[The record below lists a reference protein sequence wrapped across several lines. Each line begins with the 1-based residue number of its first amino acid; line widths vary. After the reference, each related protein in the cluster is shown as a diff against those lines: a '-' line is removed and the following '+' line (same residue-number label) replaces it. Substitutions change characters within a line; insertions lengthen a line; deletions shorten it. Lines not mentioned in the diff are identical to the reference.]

1 VHFSLKRYFEISAHY
16 LKYAGTKEEVAAM
29 DIKAALDLAKLTNCV
44 QNGPELTLHFG
55 TDEHHLKA
63 DTVADAIEWSEVMMT
78 FVPDRADLAK
88 KSLSFAKGTA
98 MGASKKKPP
107 TGAPPAAPAAPA
119 RSATSN
125 ANRLRMK
132 RTETESE
139 YFEELVHDVHK
150 TEFRGRSRSRSRAD
164 SIEGGF
170 VQVPGEA
177 MKGATTPKKTRPG
190 LRSSLSVAQIKAKN
204 TTKWAILQTPEG
216 TPYYRHM
223 GTGELTWDRPAELQ
237 ALVKNTGASGDEEV
251 FAEGDWHWLLHP
263 TQGWVPGRVVTT
275 YVGSRELA
283 TKDGDKVKVNDKVDP
298 SAGLKNHKFIP
309 RVGGAIKATGNLA
322 QGSQYNDLVQMSEVH
337 EAAIQDA
344 LRRRFARDKIYTEVG
359 DILISV
365 NPFRMLPLYTPQV
378 LEDYRQKAE
387 NQQLGAMPPH
397 VYKVAAR
404 AHRAIKMRLHSVD
417 QAILISGESG
427 AGKTEATKQCL
438 QFLSRVSEAA
448 SADGDVVI
456 DAGDSKKVGVE
467 QQILE
472 ANPILEAFGNAK
484 TLRNNNS
491 SRFGKFMQ
499 VFIEARSDSKG
510 PKGIVGCSLEDYL
523 LEKSRIVTRCDDE
536 RGYHIFYQLCA
547 GCSEEQR
554 AELHLG
560 ETAGAHAM
568 LNKSGCLQIE
578 GIDDVGEFQDLNVA
592 MGKLRFDDA
601 EKRALFELSAAVLHL
616 GDITF
621 DQAEF
626 SEGSQIKAP
635 ASKQS
640 ADWAAGLIKID
651 SEKMSKGLC
660 CRALTIRGE
669 TMHQDL
675 DPTQAAEARDALAK
689 ALYGR
694 AFVWLVQR
702 LNESMAL
709 TGQEMITAAA
719 VKAGQPPPPPST
731 AGSRR
736 PGLSM
741 IGILDIFGFEIFEV
755 NSFEQMCINFANEKL
770 QQHFNKHTF
779 KTEEEEYLQ
788 QAVPYDSV
796 PYIDNQEVLDLL
808 ETKKTGIFALL
819 EEEIRLPRTTDM
831 TLLVKLNKIKNKRY
845 TQPRG
850 EEGRRGFGIK
860 HYAGPVVYQVEGFL
874 VKTKDTLYPDLED
887 LLYTSNHSVVQA
899 CFPKPDE
906 KGLAAAGKGGKK
918 KVETQGGKFKRQLD
932 ELMLHLSKCQPHFI
946 RCIKPNPQKE
956 PRRTD
961 GKEMLLQL
969 RCSGIFEAVQI
980 RQSGY
985 PFRLSH
991 QQFYNKYR
999 CCSSLPY
1006 INQDF
1011 KDGCEQL
1018 LKALV
1023 ENGGG
1028 VLKGSQRKQAV
1039 RSNSWPH
1046 FI

>member
-1 VHFSLKRYFEISAHY
+1 MKKWQKRYFAISAHY
-16 LKYAGTKEEVAAM
+16 LKYASTQQEVEAM

-44 QNGPELTLHFG
+44 VKGAELTLHFG
-55 TDEHHLKA
+55 TDEHLLKA
-63 DTVADAIEWSEVMMT
+63 DDDVGAAEWAKALQT

-98 MGASKKKPP
+98 AGAPKKKMPGSTPPTAPVRAAAVPAANASK
-107 TGAPPAAPAAPA
+107 
-119 RSATSN
+119 
-125 ANRLRMK
+125 NRLRMK

-170 VQVPGEA
+170 VQMPGEA
-177 MKGATTPKKTRPG
+177 LKGDLKGDSTPKGKGKGRPG

-204 TTKWAILQTPEG
+204 TTKWAILVTPEG

-237 ALVKNTGASGDEEV
+237 ALVKDTGAGGEEEV
-251 FAEGDWHWLLHP
+251 YADGDWHWLLHP
-263 TQGWVPGRVVTT
+263 TDGWTPARVVTT
-275 YVGSRELA
+275 YVGSKEWA

-298 SAGLKNHKFIP
+298 GAGLKNHKFIP
-309 RVGGAIKATGNLA
+309 RVGTPIKATGNLA
-322 QGSQYNDLVQMSEVH
+322 QGSQYNDLVQMAEVH
-337 EAAIQDA
+337 EGAIQDA

-378 LEDYRQKAE
+378 LEDYRTKAE

-438 QFLSRVSEAA
+438 QFLSRVSEAM
-448 SADGDVVI
+448 SADDNDHADTG
-456 DAGDSKKVGVE
+456 ADSKKVGVE

-499 VFIEARSDSKG
+499 VFIEGRSDSKG
-510 PKGIVGCSLEDYL
+510 PKGIVGCSLDDYL
-523 LEKSRIVTRCDDE
+523 LEKSRIVTRMPDE

-547 GCSEEQR
+547 GISEEQR
-554 AELHLG
+554 SQLHIKD
-560 ETAGAHAM
+560 AGSHAM
-568 LNKSGCLQIE
+568 LNKSGCLEIA
-578 GIDDVGEFQDLNVA
+578 GVDDVGEFQDLANA
-592 MGKLRFDDA
+592 MEKLRFGDV
-601 EKRALFELSAAVLHL
+601 EKNQIFELSAAVLHL
-616 GDITF
+616 GDIVF
-621 DQAEF
+621 EQAEF
-626 SEGSQIKAP
+626 SEGSRIHAP

-640 ADWAAGLIKID
+640 ADWAAALLQID
-651 SEKMSKGLC
+651 ATKLSSGLC
-660 CRALTIRGE
+660 ARALTIRGE

-675 DPTQAAEARDALAK
+675 DPKQASEARDALAK
-689 ALYGR
+689 AVYGR
-694 AFVWLVQR
+694 AFEWLVQR

-709 TGQEMITAAA
+709 TGQEMLNAAA
-719 VKAGQPPPPPST
+719 AKAGQPPPPPST

-788 QAVPYDSV
+788 QAVPYESV

-808 ETKKTGIFALL
+808 EVKTLGIFALL

-831 TLLVKLNKIKNKRY
+831 TLLVKLNKITNKRY
-845 TQPRG
+845 NRPKG
-850 EEGRRGFGIK
+850 EEGRRGFGIQ
-860 HYAGPVVYQVEGFL
+860 HYAGAVVYQVAGFL
-874 VKTKDTLYPDLED
+874 EKTKDTLYPDLQVHYTI
-887 LLYTSNHSVVQA
+887 LTHYTPYTIRHTLYAIHHTLYSCTILIHYTHTLYSYTLFIHYTHALYSYTILIHYTHALYSYTILIHLVPCRTS
-899 CFPKPDE
+899 
-906 KGLAAAGKGGKK
+906 
-918 KVETQGGKFKRQLD
+918 
-932 ELMLHLSKCQPHFI
+932 
-946 RCIKPNPQKE
+946 
-956 PRRTD
+956 
-961 GKEMLLQL
+961 
-969 RCSGIFEAVQI
+969 
-980 RQSGY
+980 
-985 PFRLSH
+985 
-991 QQFYNKYR
+991 
-999 CCSSLPY
+999 SSPPP
-1006 INQDF
+1006 IT
-1011 KDGCEQL
+1011 
-1018 LKALV
+1018 
-1023 ENGGG
+1023 
-1028 VLKGSQRKQAV
+1028 
-1039 RSNSWPH
+1039 
-1046 FI
+1046 